1 MNLWKA
7 LLVFIFL
14 YWGSTPYAL
23 ALIENSNPFPK
34 QGETIE
40 IRLLNEAGG
49 PSKEGDVKKKLAF
62 CGHESELF
70 PYSTTDGSRS
80 WRTLVAIPADLKPG
94 RYVLSVDEEKAEITV
109 GDGGFPVQRLRLAKE
124 KDNFI
129 MSPGEKEA
137 VEGAKKTVSSERLWQ
152 GKFYPPSKARR
163 SAGFG
168 LKRIVNGRLL
178 KDYYHSGLDFAANL
192 GSPVDACAAGKVIL
206 ARTGFK
212 LHGNVIAIDHGQGV
226 ISFYI
231 HLQKLL
237 VKQGDEV
244 SGGEQIATVGQS
256 GRATGP
262 HLHFSI
268 YVNQT
273 ASNPAYWF
281 AKAF

>member
-1 MNLWKA
+1 MSCWKKFLA
-7 LLVFIFL
+7 LIFF
-14 YWGSTPYAL
+14 YCGSTPDAL
-23 ALIENSNPFPK
+23 SLIEVSNPFPK

-40 IRLLNEAGG
+40 LRLFNEAGG
-49 PSKEGDVKKKLAF
+49 PSDQGKVKKELAF
-62 CGHESELF
+62 LGQASELF

-80 WRTLVAIPADLKPG
+80 WRALVAIPADLKPG
-94 RYVLSVDEEKAEITV
+94 RYALSVGEEKAEITV
-109 GDGGFPVQRLRLAKE
+109 GDGGFPVQRLKLARE

-192 GSPVDACAAGKVIL
+192 GSPVDACAAGKVLL

-237 VKQGDEV
+237 VKEGSQV
-244 SGGEQIATVGQS
+244 SSGEQIATVGQS